1 MNSQPAKQSSSRPKD
16 PTVPRDRDV
25 DTTENSRRDVMPS
38 PDTVNMPDEDY
49 PMTHKP
55 LPAESEATRAL
66 HDRPPKGKD
75 QLEVGSAGDA
85 ARPMKTGIRNPNLPP
100 RAQMK

>member
-1 MNSQPAKQSSSRPKD
+1 MNSNQADSPPDRKD
-16 PTVPRDRDV
+16 PVVPRDRDV
-25 DTTENSRRDVMPS
+25 DTAESSRRDVMPS

-55 LPAESEATRAL
+55 LPAESDAARAL

-85 ARPMKTGIRNPNLPP
+85 ARPMKTGIMNPNLPP
-100 RAQMK
+100 RGQMK

>member
-1 MNSQPAKQSSSRPKD
+1 MNAKPSTEESKKPKAV
-16 PTVPRDRDV
+16 TVPRDADV
-25 DTTENSRRDVMPS
+25 ETAETSSRDVMPS

-55 LPAESEATRAL
+55 LPPDSALARKL
-66 HDRPPKGKD
+66 HDDPPKGKD
-75 QLEVGSAGDA
+75 QLEVGSGGDA

-100 RAQMK
+100 RSQMK